1 MTKWIP
7 KVTKPFVTMLI
18 HSTEP
23 EPEKL
28 VRKLALKIWS
38 HCGWERSQWKEVT
51 RC

>member
-18 HSTEP
+18 PHTEP

-38 HCGWERSQWKEVT
+38 HCGRERSQWKEVT